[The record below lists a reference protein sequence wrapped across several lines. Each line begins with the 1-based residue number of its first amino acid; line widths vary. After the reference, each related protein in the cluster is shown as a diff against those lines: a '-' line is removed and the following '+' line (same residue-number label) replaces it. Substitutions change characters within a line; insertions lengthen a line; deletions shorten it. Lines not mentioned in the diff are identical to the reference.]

1 MAQCIME
8 LAIPFIMAKMIDV
21 GIRGTGGINYTIMMG
36 LAIGWMI
43 CKS

>member
-1 MAQCIME
+1 MIFKVLNAIIEIIMVY
-8 LAIPFIMAKMIDV
+8 LIV
-21 GIRGTGGINYTIMMG
+21 GIPIMMG